1 MERHC
6 GEEPSSRAEDVLELQ
21 GSSEVCCRCDTGVEV
36 GVRQGSA
43 PSRFLFAMLMD
54 RLTDE
59 VRRDSP
65 WTMTFAD
72 DIVVCSESREQV

>member
-1 MERHC
+1 MRC
-6 GEEPSSRAEDVLELQ
+6 VAGVTEELR
-21 GSSEVCCRCDTGVEV
+21 VEV

-43 PSRFLFAMLMD
+43 PSRFSFAMLMD

-72 DIVVCSESREQV
+72 DIVVCSKSREQV